1 MDCLGSVDSRHLC
14 DDSCWNLADS
24 EEVGKMNP
32 NFLNIPTPT
41 AGMVVGSIIGVAC
54 LLTVAVLLGIFAKKR
69 WKSYDEYLV
78 GRRDIG
84 PWVTGLALTGSYI
97 SGWAFCGSTAVVYKV
112 GFSGMW
118 FAGIW
123 TLVGIIPTVWLAA
136 TKTRDFAS
144 KLGAATIT
152 ETIGRRFE
160 SKGLQTLIAVS
171 MLFFLFI
178 YSVGQLKAAGT
189 VWYAVT
195 GLPPIWCLLI
205 SVIIAWLFLALGGY
219 TGTQWFIA
227 VKGGFLGFVGLLMG
241 VWALI
246 YAGGF
251 SSISDA
257 LMAQKPTYMALIN
270 PNLPHI
276 GVTQLFSSWV
286 GILATPV
293 IFFTMSVGFPHNVSR
308 FLGMKK
314 LSRNEFVLLCFVV
327 WLTAGIPVMLDC
339 SSNGLVARMIFGDN
353 LLANKQWGADLAA
366 PMLAW
371 AVGGSG
377 LLCIYLTGLVGAALG
392 TLSAMVFIMSA
403 NVTRDIIK
411 LWRPETSDKS
421 MLLLGYFLIA
431 LFLFLPFYWT
441 LERPPELLAIFMGLA
456 AMGLGA
462 IFFFVTVVSYYWK
475 RATKLGAGLTV
486 IYGTVA
492 ALWGGW
498 AVLNRN
504 PPLLGMGTME
514 WILIAGC
521 CFLYF
526 AGSLISRP
534 PSRQLIDRLF
544 SK

>member
-1 MDCLGSVDSRHLC
+1 
-14 DDSCWNLADS
+14 
-24 EEVGKMNP
+24 MNSK
-32 NFLNIPTPT
+32 FLNIPEPT
-41 AGMVVGSIIGVAC
+41 AAMVLGSIIGVAC
-54 LLTVAVLLGIFAKKR
+54 LLSLAVLLGVFAKRR

-78 GRRDIG
+78 GKRDIG

-136 TKTRDFAS
+136 TKTRDFAA
-144 KLGAATIT
+144 KLGATTIT

-205 SVIIAWLFLALGGY
+205 SVIIAWLFLVLGGY

-227 VKGGFLGFVGLLMG
+227 VKGAFLGFVGLLIG
-241 VWALI
+241 IWALI

-251 SSISDA
+251 SAISDA
-257 LMAQKPTYMALIN
+257 LIAQKPTYMALIN
-270 PNLPHI
+270 RNLPQV
-276 GVTQLFSSWV
+276 GVTQLFSSMV

-308 FLGMKK
+308 FLGMKR
-314 LSRNEFVLLCFVV
+314 LSRNEFVMLCFVV
-327 WLTAGIPVMLDC
+327 WLTAGVPVMLDC

-371 AVGGSG
+371 SVGGVGMLS
-377 LLCIYLTGLVGAALG
+377 IYLTGLVGAALG
-392 TLSAMVFIMSA
+392 TLSTMVFIMSA
-403 NVTRDIIK
+403 NVTRDIIR
-411 LWRPETSDKS
+411 LWRPQTSDKS
-421 MLLLGYFLIA
+421 MLYLGYVLIA

-441 LERPPELLAIFMGLA
+441 LQRPPELLAIFMGFA

-475 RATKLGAGLTV
+475 RATKLGAALTV

-498 AVLNRN
+498 AVLSRN

-514 WILIAGC
+514 WILIGGC
-521 CFLYF
+521 CILYF
-526 AGSLISRP
+526 AGSLVSRP
-534 PSRQLIDRLF
+534 PSSQLIGRLF
-544 SK
+544 TSEPAAAASAQKTAAR

>member
-1 MDCLGSVDSRHLC
+1 
-14 DDSCWNLADS
+14 
-24 EEVGKMNP
+24 MNS

-41 AGMVVGSIIGVAC
+41 AGMIVGAIIGVAC
-54 LLTVAVLLGIFAKKR
+54 LLSVAVLLGFLAKKQWR
-69 WKSYDEYLV
+69 SFDEYLV
-78 GRRDIG
+78 GKRDIG

-136 TKTRDFAS
+136 TKTRDFAF
-144 KLGAATIT
+144 KLGATTIT

-160 SKGLQTLIAVS
+160 SKGLQTLIAAS

-178 YSVGQLKAAGT
+178 YSVGQLKAAGA

-195 GLPPIWCLLI
+195 GLPPFWCLLI
-205 SVIIAWLFLALGGY
+205 SIAIAWLFLVFGGY
-219 TGTQWFIA
+219 MGSQWFIA
-227 VKGGFLGFVGLLMG
+227 VKGGFLGFVGLLLG
-241 VWALI
+241 VWALVH
-246 YAGGF
+246 AGGF
-251 SSISDA
+251 SAISDN

-270 PNLPHI
+270 PSLPKI
-276 GVTQLFSSWV
+276 GVTQLFSSYV

-293 IFFTMSVGFPHNVSR
+293 IFFTMSVGFPHNVTR

-339 SSNGLVARMIFGDN
+339 SSNGLVTRMIFGNN

-366 PMLAW
+366 PMLSW
-371 AVGGSG
+371 AVGGSA
-377 LLCIYLTGLVGAALG
+377 LLSLYLTGLVGAALG

-411 LWRPETSDKS
+411 LWRPATSDKS
-421 MLLLGYFLIA
+421 MLYLSYFLIA

-441 LERPPELLAIFMGLA
+441 LERPPALLAIFMGFA

-462 IFFFVTVVSYYWK
+462 IFFFVTVISYYWK
-475 RATKLGAGLTV
+475 SATRLGAALCV
-486 IYGTVA
+486 IYGTLA
-492 ALWGGW
+492 TLWGGW
-498 AVLNRN
+498 AVLARN

-514 WILIAGC
+514 WILISGC
-521 CFLYF
+521 CILYF
-526 AGSLISRP
+526 GGSLISKP
-534 PSRQLIDRLF
+534 PSRELIDKLF
-544 SK
+544 SKETASGAPAPEIAAG

>member
-1 MDCLGSVDSRHLC
+1 M
-14 DDSCWNLADS
+14 ADR

-32 NFLNIPTPT
+32 GFLNIPQPT
-41 AGMVVGSIIGVAC
+41 AGMVLGSIIGVAC
-54 LLTVAVLLGIFAKKR
+54 LLTIAVFLGFMAKKQ
-69 WKSYDEYLV
+69 WKSFEEYLV
-78 GRRDIG
+78 GKRDIG
-84 PWVTGLALTGSYI
+84 PWVTGLALAGSYI

-136 TKTRDFAS
+136 TKTREFS
-144 KLGAATIT
+144 SRLGAATIT

-160 SKGLQTLIAVS
+160 SKGLQTLIASS

-178 YSVGQLKAAGT
+178 YSVGQLKAAGA

-195 GLPPIWCLLI
+195 GLPPFWCLLI
-205 SVIIAWLFLALGGY
+205 SVTIAWLFLVFGGY

-227 VKGGFLGFVGLLMG
+227 VKGGLLAFVGLLIG

-246 YAGGF
+246 HAGGF
-251 SSISDA
+251 SAISDN
-257 LMAQKPTYMALIN
+257 LMAQKPSYMALID
-270 PNLPHI
+270 PSLPKV
-276 GVTQLFSSWV
+276 GVTQLFSSMV

-327 WLTAGIPVMLDC
+327 WLTAGVPVMLDC

-371 AVGGSG
+371 AIGGSP
-377 LLCIYLTGLVGAALG
+377 LISIYLTGLVGAALG

-411 LWRPETSDKS
+411 LWRPQVSDKS
-421 MLLLGYFLIA
+421 MLYLGYVLIA

-441 LERPPELLAIFMGLA
+441 LERPPALLAIFMGFA

-475 RATKLGAGLTV
+475 RATKLGAILTV

-492 ALWGGW
+492 TLWGGW
-498 AVLNRN
+498 AVLARN

-514 WILIAGC
+514 WILISGC
-521 CFLYF
+521 GILYF
-526 AGSLISRP
+526 GGSFISKP
-534 PSRQLIDRLF
+534 PSRELINKLF
-544 SK
+544 TMPPANAPSR

>member
-1 MDCLGSVDSRHLC
+1 M
-14 DDSCWNLADS
+14 
-24 EEVGKMNP
+24 KP
-32 NFLNIPTPT
+32 TFLNVPTPT
-41 AGMVVGSIIGVAC
+41 TGMIVGAAIGVAC
-54 LLTVAVLLGIFAKKR
+54 LLALALLLGALAKKQ
-69 WKSYDEYLV
+69 WKSFDEYLV
-78 GRRDIG
+78 GKRDIG

-97 SGWAFCGSTAVVYKV
+97 SGWAFCGSTAVVYSV

-136 TKTRDFAS
+136 TKTREFAQ
-144 KLGAATIT
+144 KTGATTIT

-160 SKGLQTLIAVS
+160 SKGLQTLIAVC
-171 MLFFLFI
+171 MLFFLFM

-205 SVIIAWLFLALGGY
+205 SIVIAWLFLVLGGY
-219 TGTQWFIA
+219 MGTQWFIA
-227 VKGGFLGFVGLLMG
+227 VKGAFLGLVGAVIG

-251 SSISDA
+251 GSISNA
-257 LMAQKPTYMALIN
+257 LMAQKPSLMSLMDSS
-270 PNLPHI
+270 LPKL
-276 GVTQLFSSWV
+276 GTTQLFSSLV

-314 LSRNEFVLLCFVV
+314 LTRRDFILLCFVV

-339 SSNGLVARMIFGDN
+339 SSNGLVARMIFGQN

-366 PMLAW
+366 PMLTW
-371 AVGGSG
+371 AVGGTG
-377 LLCIYLTGLVGAALG
+377 LLSIYLTGVVGAALG

-411 LWRPETSDKS
+411 LWRPKTSDTS
-421 MLLLGYFLIA
+421 MLYLGYALIA
-431 LFLFLPFYWT
+431 LFLFLPFYFT
-441 LERPPELLAIFMGLA
+441 LQRPPALLAIFMGLA

-462 IFFFVTVVSYYWK
+462 VFFFVTVVSYYWR
-475 RATKLGAGLTV
+475 RATKVGAILTV
-486 IYGTVA
+486 VYGTA
-492 ALWGGW
+492 ATMWGGW
-498 AVLNRN
+498 AVLGRK

-514 WILIAGC
+514 WLLIGGC
-521 CFLYF
+521 CVLYF
-526 AGSLISRP
+526 GGSLLSTA
-534 PSRQLIDRLF
+534 PSKSLLEKLF
-544 SK
+544 PQRAAPRSFEKRKEAAVAG

>member
-1 MDCLGSVDSRHLC
+1 M
-14 DDSCWNLADS
+14 ADR

-32 NFLNIPTPT
+32 KFLNIPEPT
-41 AGMVVGSIIGVAC
+41 AGMVLGSIIGVAC
-54 LLTVAVLLGIFAKKR
+54 LLTIAVSLGFIAKSR
-69 WKSYDEYLV
+69 WKSFDEYLV
-78 GRRDIG
+78 GKRDIG
-84 PWVTGLALTGSYI
+84 PWVTGLALAGSYI

-136 TKTRDFAS
+136 TKTREFS
-144 KLGAATIT
+144 SRLGAATIT

-160 SKGLQTLIAVS
+160 SKGLQTLIAAS

-178 YSVGQLKAAGT
+178 YSVGQLKAAGA

-195 GLPPIWCLLI
+195 GLPPFWCLLI
-205 SVIIAWLFLALGGY
+205 SIIIAWLFLILGGY
-219 TGTQWFIA
+219 MGTQWFIA
-227 VKGGFLGFVGLLMG
+227 VKGAFLGLVGAVIG

-251 SSISDA
+251 SNISTA
-257 LMAQKPTYMALIN
+257 LMAQKPNLMALMD
-270 PNLPHI
+270 PTLPKI
-276 GVTQLFSSWV
+276 GMTQLFSSLV

-314 LSRNEFVLLCFVV
+314 LSRNEFILLCFVV

-339 SSNGLVARMIFGDN
+339 SSNGLVARMIFGTN
-353 LLANKQWGADLAA
+353 LLANKTWGADLAA
-366 PMLAW
+366 PMLTW
-371 AVGGSG
+371 AIGGVP
-377 LLCIYLTGLVGAALG
+377 LLSIYLTGVVGAALG

-411 LWRPETSDKS
+411 LWWPKTSDKS
-421 MLLLGYFLIA
+421 MFYLGYFLIA
-431 LFLFLPFYWT
+431 LFLFLPFYFT
-441 LERPPELLAIFMGLA
+441 LERPPALLAVFMGLA

-462 IFFFVTVVSYYWK
+462 VFFFVTVISYYWK
-475 RATKLGAGLTV
+475 RATKFGATLTV
-486 IYGTVA
+486 IYGTA
-492 ALWGGW
+492 ATMWGGW
-498 AVLNRN
+498 AVLGRT

-514 WILIAGC
+514 WILVGGC
-521 CFLYF
+521 AFLYF
-526 AGSLISRP
+526 VGSLLTKP
-534 PSRQLIDRLF
+534 PSEKTISLLF
-544 SK
+544 PAKK

>member
-1 MDCLGSVDSRHLC
+1 
-14 DDSCWNLADS
+14 
-24 EEVGKMNP
+24 MNP
-32 NFLNIPTPT
+32 KFLSIPTPT
-41 AGMVVGSIIGVAC
+41 VSMVIGATIGVAC
-54 LLTVAVLLGIFAKKR
+54 LLALAVFLGVMAKKQ
-69 WKSYDEYLV
+69 WKSFDEYLV
-78 GRRDIG
+78 GKRDIG

-97 SGWAFCGSTAVVYKV
+97 SGWAFCGSTAVVYTV

-136 TKTRDFAS
+136 TKTRDFAQ

-160 SKGLQTLIAVS
+160 SKGLQTLIAAC

-195 GLPPIWCLLI
+195 GLPAVWCLLI
-205 SVIIAWLFLALGGY
+205 SIIIAWLFLVLGGY
-219 TGTQWFIA
+219 MGTQWFIA
-227 VKGGFLGFVGLLMG
+227 VKGGFLGCVGALLG

-251 SSISDA
+251 GHISDA
-257 LMAQKPTYMALIN
+257 LMAQKPALMALKD
-270 PNLPHI
+270 PSLPKI
-276 GVTQLFSSWV
+276 GMTQLFSSLV

-293 IFFTMSVGFPHNVSR
+293 IFFTMSVGFPHNVTR

-314 LSRNEFVLLCFVV
+314 LSRREFVLLCFVV

-339 SSNGLVARMIFGDN
+339 SSNGLVARMIFGQN

-371 AVGGSG
+371 AVGGTG
-377 LLCIYLTGLVGAALG
+377 LLSVYLTGLVGAALG

-411 LWRPETSDKS
+411 LWWPKTSDKS
-421 MLLLGYFLIA
+421 MLYLGYFLIA
-431 LFLFLPFYWT
+431 LFLFLPFYFT
-441 LERPPELLAIFMGLA
+441 LQRPPALLAIFMGLA

-462 IFFFVTVVSYYWK
+462 VFFFVTVVSYYWK
-475 RATKLGAGLTV
+475 RATKLGAILTV
-486 IYGTVA
+486 IYGTA
-492 ALWGGW
+492 ATLFGGW
-498 AVLNRN
+498 AVLGRK
-504 PPLLGMGTME
+504 PALLGMGTME
-514 WILIAGC
+514 WILIGGC
-521 CFLYF
+521 FVLYF
-526 AGSLISRP
+526 GGSLISKP
-534 PSRQLIDRLF
+534 PSEKLIGTLF
-544 SK
+544 PARASSKGA